1 MSETG
6 IATGAMMEPVE
17 TVAARPSPIE
27 RLLARTMVV
36 TRIFAIVGGLLIVG
50 AGMMICVEVFLR
62 TMGIT
67 MHVTDELSNYALA
80 IGSVFAFSHCLVER
94 AHIRI
99 DSATR
104 FLPIRARILVDL
116 GSLLALCGFFAVV
129 AWYAVDTAL
138 VSLRRGARALTEL
151 QTPLVIP
158 QGLWALGLIVFVLV
172 GLVILA
178 AACMRFM
185 RGDLKGT
192 QELVA
197 TKSHDLEQEVFL

>member
-6 IATGAMMEPVE
+6 TAAGVLMEPVE
-17 TVAARPSPIE
+17 MAARARPVE
-27 RLLARTMVV
+27 RLLARTVVV
-36 TRIFAIVGGLLIVG
+36 TRLFAIAGGLMIVA
-50 AGMMICVEVFLR
+50 AGMLICVEVILR
-62 TMGIT
+62 SIGIT

-104 FLPIRARILVDL
+104 FLPVRARILVDL
-116 GSLLALCGFFAVV
+116 GSLLSLCVFFAVV

-138 VSLRRGARALTEL
+138 VSLHRGARALTEL

-158 QGLWALGLIVFVLV
+158 QGLWALGLILFVLV
-172 GLVILA
+172 GLVILV
-178 AACMRFM
+178 AACLRFK